1 MLKKVFILVCLIT
14 YSLSAIDP
22 FSHIK
27 ITSNKAVCQ
36 KSKDN
41 PHSFTFNYLGKV
53 NVLLADGSQITAE
66 SLEIILDTKRVKLFD
81 ESDKK
86 SDKKHE
92 KKKTEDKSKESK
104 ANSLSHIKQITFKN
118 DVQISNQ
125 NRCAH
130 SDSAVINL
138 FDNTCLL
145 DGNVKIKQ
153 TKMAQ
158 NDVPIDVQSAQALIN
173 LKTSQVTLLGS
184 SQEPVSTVIE
194 LNKNVMSSK
203 KKQPKK

>member
-1 MLKKVFILVCLIT
+1 MLKKVFIFICFSA
-14 YSLSAIDP
+14 YSLNDLNAIDP
-22 FSHIK
+22 FSHVK

-41 PHSFTFNYLGKV
+41 PHTFIFNYLEKV

-66 SLEIILDTKRVKLFD
+66 SLEIILDTKSAKILDDSGEKHENKKRDNKAK
-81 ESDKK
+81 EKK
-86 SDKKHE
+86 SDG
-92 KKKTEDKSKESK
+92 
-104 ANSLSHIKQITFKN
+104 LSHIKQITFKN
-118 DVQISNQ
+118 NVQISNQ
-125 NRCAH
+125 NRHAQ

-153 TKMAQ
+153 TKVAQ
-158 NDVPIDVQSAQALIN
+158 NDVPVDIQSTQALIN

-203 KKQPKK
+203 KQQKK